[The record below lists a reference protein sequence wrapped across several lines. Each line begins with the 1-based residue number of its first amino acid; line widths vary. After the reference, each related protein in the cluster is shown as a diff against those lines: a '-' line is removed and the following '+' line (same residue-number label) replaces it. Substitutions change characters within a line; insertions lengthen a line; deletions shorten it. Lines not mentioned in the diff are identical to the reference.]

1 MKTTLTA
8 GCFAIAVAFWIAA
21 PAAPAGVRQGPAS
34 ALPPVDYSLGAD
46 SQPQPGVPKGTITR
60 HILAP
65 GTFFPGTPHNY
76 QIYVPAQY
84 DPGRPIAYMIFLDGS
99 GYAGDGVR
107 VPVVLDNLIAKR
119 DLPPMMAIFLDPGV
133 MPALSDQAQNR
144 YERIFEYD
152 SLTPRLA
159 RFLIEELVPEVAKT
173 YNLSK
178 DANDHGIAG
187 LSTGGVGAFVAA
199 WNRPDQFRR
208 VITWIGSFGN
218 FRGAD
223 RLPGLIR
230 RTEPRPLRVFM
241 QTGRQDL
248 VNYAGSWYLENPR
261 MAAALEFVGN
271 DVKIDL
277 GEDGHS
283 NRHGASILPET
294 LRWLWR
300 DYPQPVTVMEP
311 QSGAGRGVF
320 AQLVPSRPL
329 VPPTPNPQRPAD
341 GPGRPG
347 GAGRGGAPTAPAP
360 AAGAQAA
367 GRGAGPRGTVY
378 ALIYRDK
385 PWEQV
390 GDTYRLAA
398 SPAMDKDGN
407 VFFADPASNRIYK
420 SDAARAVTVFKENAG
435 GARAL
440 RFGADGRLYATQLAA
455 RRLVSYGP
463 AGDEKVVAENI
474 QANDL
479 VLTKSGAI
487 YFVDTERRT
496 VGVVDQKG
504 QRRVVYD
511 RGEIMSPTALTLTP
525 DQAMLLVGDG
535 MDRYQWSFQIASDG
549 SLVNGEPFQRLE
561 MPEEG
566 LFSGVGGLT
575 VDTLGYMWAT
585 SAMGIQVCEQ
595 PGRCTNVLNKP
606 EFNATPIT
614 SIAFGGPDRAWLYV
628 TQGGKVFRRETK
640 RAGVVA
646 WEPVKPPQP
655 GL

>member
-1 MKTTLTA
+1 MP
-8 GCFAIAVAFWIAA
+8 
-21 PAAPAGVRQGPAS
+21 PA
-34 ALPPVDYSLGAD
+34 DYSLGPD
-46 SQPQPGVPKGTITR
+46 SQPQEGVPKGTLTR
-60 HILAP
+60 HVLAP
-65 GTFFPGTPHNY
+65 GRFFPGTPHNY

-84 DPGRPIAYMIFLDGS
+84 DPARPAAWMIFLDGG
-99 GYAGDGVR
+99 GYAGNAVR

-119 DLPPMMAIFLDPGV
+119 DVPPMIAMFLDPGV

-152 SLTPRLA
+152 SLTPRFSS
-159 RFLIEELVPEVAKT
+159 FLIEELVPEVAKT
-173 YNLSK
+173 HNLSK
-178 DANDHGIAG
+178 DPNDHGIAG
-187 LSTGGVGAFVAA
+187 ISTGGVGAFVAA

-208 VITWIGSFGN
+208 VITWVGSFGN

-230 RTEPRPLRVFM
+230 RTEPRPIRVFM

-261 MAAALEFVGN
+261 MAAALEFAGN
-271 DVKIDL
+271 DVRIEL

-300 DYPQPVTVMEP
+300 DYPQPISVKEP
-311 QSGAGRGVF
+311 QPGAGRGTF
-320 AQLVPSRPL
+320 SQLVPRREV
-329 VPPTPNPQRPAD
+329 VPPPPP
-341 GPGRPG
+341 
-347 GAGRGGAPTAPAP
+347 PTAPAQTTAP
-360 AAGAQAA
+360 PPA
-367 GRGAGPRGTVY
+367 GRGAGPRGAVY
-378 ALIYRDK
+378 ALISRDTL
-385 PWEQV
+385 WQQV
-390 GDTYRLAA
+390 GGTYQLAA
-398 SPAMDKDGN
+398 SPAMDKNGN

-420 SDAARAVTVFKENAG
+420 SDAAGAVTVFKEQTG

-440 RFGADGRLYATQLAA
+440 RVGADGRLYAAQLAA

-463 AGDEKVVAENI
+463 AGDEKVVAPNI

-479 VLTKSGAI
+479 VLTKSGAL
-487 YFVDTERRT
+487 YFVDTAQKA
-496 VGVVDQKG
+496 VGYISGKG
-504 QRRVVYD
+504 ERRVVYN

-525 DQAMLLVGDG
+525 DQAMLLVGDA
-535 MDRYQWSFQIASDG
+535 MDRYQWSFQIAADG

-575 VDTLGYMWAT
+575 VDSLGYLWAT
-585 SAMGIQVCEQ
+585 SAVGIQVCEQ
-595 PGRCTNVLNKP
+595 PGRCSNILNKP
-606 EFNATPIT
+606 EFTATPIT
-614 SIAFGGPDRAWLYV
+614 NIAFGGPDRTWLYV
-628 TQGGKVFRRETK
+628 TQGGKLFRRET
-640 RAGVVA
+640 RRTGVVA
-646 WEPVKPPQP
+646 WELVKPPQP